1 MKAARFHGRKDI
13 HIDDILEPEL
23 RPGAVAI
30 DVAFECSSINAAL
43 DLRGTIAYAHDHPA
57 TIKLM
62 QEGKVDLAPF
72 ITGRIHLDK
81 LIDEGFM
88 TLINHKE
95 TAVKIIVRP
104 EVSDVS

>member
-1 MKAARFHGRKDI
+1 
-13 HIDDILEPEL
+13 
-23 RPGAVAI
+23 
-30 DVAFECSSINAAL
+30 
-43 DLRGTIAYAHDHPA
+43 
-57 TIKLM
+57 M